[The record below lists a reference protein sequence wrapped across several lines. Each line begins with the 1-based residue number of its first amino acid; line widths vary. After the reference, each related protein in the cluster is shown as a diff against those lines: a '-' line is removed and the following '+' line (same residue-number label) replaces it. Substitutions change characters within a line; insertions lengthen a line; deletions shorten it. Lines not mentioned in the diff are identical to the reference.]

1 MKIGKFSTNRV
12 ENTVKFNVSL
22 NGAVRNVGIS
32 VENVENFSTRT
43 ETTKTN
49 HSLQKAFQMD
59 YFLVK

>member
-32 VENVENFSTRT
+32 VENVENFSTRA

>member
-1 MKIGKFSTNRV
+1 VKSGKFSTNRV

-49 HSLQKAFQMD
+49 HSPQKAFQMD